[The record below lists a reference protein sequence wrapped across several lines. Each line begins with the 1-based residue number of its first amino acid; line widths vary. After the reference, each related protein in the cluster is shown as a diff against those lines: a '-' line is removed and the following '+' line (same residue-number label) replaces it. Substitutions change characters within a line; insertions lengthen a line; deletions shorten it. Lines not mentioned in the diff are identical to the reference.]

1 MVWIEPAERFV
12 AHLVLVDIERIE
24 LDCVN
29 RTLCVRSLICASQEF
44 TGRNQNLIIG
54 ETCRACQKCEAK

>member
-12 AHLVLVDIERIE
+12 AHLVFVDIERIE

-29 RTLCVRSLICASQEF
+29 RTLRVRSLICASQEC
-44 TGRNQNLIIG
+44 TGRNQNLIIS
-54 ETCRACQKCEAK
+54 ENCRAC